1 MTTHEVATL
10 RGPDGSVVDAID
22 APAADGTATVEDGQV
37 RYVPSGVFAGSDTF
51 TYTISGS
58 ATPATVT
65 VEVTG
70 PALDAVHDEATAETA
85 GTEVLV
91 DVVGNDTGS
100 GLTVTSVT
108 QPDEGGVVD
117 LVEDGVRLTPEA
129 GFRGT
134 ATFTYTVTDV
144 VDAIATAT
152 VTVLVPNSPP
162 VVVAPALRTVTAGG
176 STTFT
181 LDVSDPDP
189 DDTDLLVLADTA
201 DGSDGADDAV
211 TTTVGV
217 DGAGHPTVRVDVA
230 ATFSGTADVPVTVE
244 DGHDDGISGTTLHLR
259 VVPRAPVG
267 VSAGA
272 APNPD
277 ARTAVSTPQFD
288 RWGWP
293 VARQLTTRIDSRITW
308 RPSATTSVTQYV
320 VRVDGT
326 AVCTVPAPVLSSTLS
341 CTLHDRVLRPS
352 AAVTVTA
359 VGQAGTQAVGTVPVA
374 TAASAPTR
382 LLAVVYFPAGRF
394 ALDATAQKVLLR
406 TDALA
411 ARYGLRTVVLV
422 GHTDWDG
429 TDAANQRLSER
440 RAEQVGAWMTG
451 HDKRVGVRTS
461 GRGETE
467 PAVSNRTYSGKAAN
481 RRVEIWV
488 GG

>member
-1 MTTHEVATL
+1 V
-10 RGPDGSVVDAID
+10 
-22 APAADGTATVEDGQV
+22 
-37 RYVPSGVFAGSDTF
+37 
-51 TYTISGS
+51 
-58 ATPATVT
+58 TPATVT

-70 PALDAVHDEATAETA
+70 PALDAAEDEVTAETA

-100 GLTVTSVT
+100 GLTVTGVT

-117 LVEDGVRLTPEA
+117 LVEDGVRFTPEA

-134 ATFTYTVTDV
+134 VTFTYTVTDV
-144 VDAIATAT
+144 VDATATAT
-152 VTVLVPNSPP
+152 VTVHVPNSAP
-162 VVVAPALRTVTAGG
+162 VVATPALRTVTAGG

-181 LDVSDPDP
+181 LDASDPDP
-189 DDTDLLVLADTA
+189 DDTELLVVPDTA
-201 DGSDGADDAV
+201 DGSAGAEDAV
-211 TTTVGV
+211 LTTVGV
-217 DGAGHPTVRVDVA
+217 DGSGRPTVRVVVSV
-230 ATFSGTADVPVTVE
+230 TFSGTADIPVTVE

-293 VARQLTTRIDSRITW
+293 VARQLSTRIDSRITW

-320 VRVDGT
+320 VRVDGVV
-326 AVCTVPAPVLSSTLS
+326 VCTVTAPALASTLS
-341 CTLHDRVLRPS
+341 CTLNDRVVRSTAL
-352 AAVTVTA
+352 VTVTA
-359 VGQAGTQAVGTVPVA
+359 IGRAGTQAVGTVPVA
-374 TAASAPTR
+374 TATSAPTR

-394 ALDATAQKVLLR
+394 ALDTTAQKVLVR

-411 ARYGLRTVVLV
+411 VKYGLRTVVLV

-429 TDAANQRLSER
+429 TDSANQTLSQR
-440 RAEQVGAWMTG
+440 RAEQVGAWMTS

-461 GRGETE
+461 GRGESQ
-467 PAVSNRTYSGKAAN
+467 PAVSNKTYSGKAAN